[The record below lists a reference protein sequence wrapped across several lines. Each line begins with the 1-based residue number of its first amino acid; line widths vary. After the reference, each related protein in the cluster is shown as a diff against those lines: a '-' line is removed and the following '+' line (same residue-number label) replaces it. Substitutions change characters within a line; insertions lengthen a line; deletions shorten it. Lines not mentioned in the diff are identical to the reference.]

1 MENRNYILHK
11 ISLLLFSI
19 LIIGFFYSN
28 ALKSITLVGLS
39 GLFIFHTEWRKEV
52 RFIFKNKIFISSLI
66 LISIYVFSAIIST
79 DKIMAIKAINNKIA
93 IVCIPISIYLLKY
106 SKKEIIYLFILYTT
120 AALIQILY
128 ALYHAVFFEKITDLY
143 SIGNVLPVIKIHHV
157 QIATLI
163 SFGILF
169 LIVFIENIRSIKLK
183 IIAAVLTIIFIFF
196 IHYFAVRTGIILT
209 YTLLITYLSY
219 QVVTSRNWKLI
230 GIISVI
236 ILIVSVIIFQ
246 TSNTLKTKI
255 NYMRYDITQYLKNA
269 ENAYQY
275 SDSRR
280 LQSIKNGIIVLQK
293 NPIFG
298 AGIGDLYKECA
309 TIYKQQN
316 PTLKKEFFFLPHNQ
330 YIYYL
335 STFGYILGGIAI
347 LCFIYPLFYFIKN
360 KNVLLISIYI
370 SLLMFA
376 IWDAFMGTLF
386 GTCIYAIIIG
396 LGMKQKN

>member
-1 MENRNYILHK
+1 LENRNYILHK
-11 ISLLLFSI
+11 ISLLIFSI

-28 ALKSITLVGLS
+28 ALKSIALVGLS

-255 NYMRYDITQYLKNA
+255 NYMRYDITQYLKN
-269 ENAYQY
+269 E
-275 SDSRR
+275 
-280 LQSIKNGIIVLQK
+280 
-293 NPIFG
+293 
-298 AGIGDLYKECA
+298 
-309 TIYKQQN
+309 
-316 PTLKKEFFFLPHNQ
+316 
-330 YIYYL
+330 
-335 STFGYILGGIAI
+335 
-347 LCFIYPLFYFIKN
+347 
-360 KNVLLISIYI
+360 
-370 SLLMFA
+370 
-376 IWDAFMGTLF
+376 
-386 GTCIYAIIIG
+386 
-396 LGMKQKN
+396 

>member
-28 ALKSITLVGLS
+28 ALKSIALVGLS

-169 LIVFIENIRSIKLK
+169 LIVFIENI
-183 IIAAVLTIIFIFF
+183 
-196 IHYFAVRTGIILT
+196 
-209 YTLLITYLSY
+209 
-219 QVVTSRNWKLI
+219 
-230 GIISVI
+230 
-236 ILIVSVIIFQ
+236 
-246 TSNTLKTKI
+246 
-255 NYMRYDITQYLKNA
+255 
-269 ENAYQY
+269 
-275 SDSRR
+275 
-280 LQSIKNGIIVLQK
+280 
-293 NPIFG
+293 
-298 AGIGDLYKECA
+298 
-309 TIYKQQN
+309 
-316 PTLKKEFFFLPHNQ
+316 
-330 YIYYL
+330 
-335 STFGYILGGIAI
+335 
-347 LCFIYPLFYFIKN
+347 
-360 KNVLLISIYI
+360 
-370 SLLMFA
+370 
-376 IWDAFMGTLF
+376 
-386 GTCIYAIIIG
+386 
-396 LGMKQKN
+396 